1 MWSSDAFSH
10 RHASIS
16 DGCLI
21 DTGPKMRRGAESAAR
36 QEMLNTSDLLNPFL
50 QQREL
55 LEGQSSY

>member
-1 MWSSDAFSH
+1 
-10 RHASIS
+10 
-16 DGCLI
+16 
-21 DTGPKMRRGAESAAR
+21 MRLGAESAAR